1 MYERVTITK
10 LLNADLVEVSCSSSA
25 CNGCKGS
32 AFCTTKGRT
41 FKAWNKNKL
50 DLESGDSIDLFL
62 HPARTI
68 GGTLITLIAP
78 LLLFPLCYYLSKG
91 AGLGEGASFLLSLGG
106 IALGFVAVW
115 AYFKKQQRRYMPV
128 VMQKQEQD

>member
-1 MYERVTITK
+1 MHEHVTITR
-10 LLNADLVEVSCSSSA
+10 LLGDDLIEVSCSSAA

-32 AFCTTKGRT
+32 AFCTTKNRT
-41 FKAWNKNKL
+41 FKAWNKEKL
-50 DLESGDSIDLFL
+50 ELKSGDTINLFL

-78 LLLFPLCYYLSKG
+78 LVLFPVCYYLSKA

-106 IALGFVAVW
+106 IAVGFAGVW
-115 AYFKKQQRRYMPV
+115 AYFRTRQRRYMPV
-128 VMQKQEQD
+128 VIQKQDHD